1 MATETTYREKLIK
14 FLPTFIDTNSNVLMA
29 IVTAS
34 ARRFYELHQAIVG
47 LKTVEWTGKG
57 LKLTAKENRMI
68 YLPEITDADLQT
80 KLLNRYGKLTARG
93 TKNGITDDIANIDL
107 GQPPTLEF
115 HPFGEVGG
123 WTLDDTYPEVDPYG
137 FLDVAKAIKLNLN
150 LPMTVGH
157 GIIGITKIEDS
168 YINYLTNEPRDIL
181 DKAIVP
187 VDVSIIYE

>member
-1 MATETTYREKLIK
+1 MASETTYRDKIIK
-14 FLPTFIDTNSNVLMA
+14 FLPTFIDTNSNELVA
-29 IVTAS
+29 IVTAA
-34 ARRFYELHQAIVG
+34 ARSFYELYQAIVG

-80 KLLNRYGKLTARG
+80 KLLNRYGILTARG
-93 TKNGITDDIANIDL
+93 TEDGIADDIANIDL

-115 HPFGEVGG
+115 HSFGEVGG

-150 LPMTVGH
+150 LPMTVGY

-168 YINYLTNEPRDIL
+168 YINYLTAAPKEIL
-181 DKAIVP
+181 DTAIIP